1 VVDLASS
8 IQDLGLA
15 GMLILVSVVAVIG
28 SAKGWFVFGWIYRQ
42 EREARITAETQAVRN
57 AESLAKASEAYV
69 ELSKSYDELA
79 KVYADLRRTVAANDR
94 LRRRTEQV
102 DGPR

>member
-1 VVDLASS
+1 MVDLASS

-57 AESLAKASEAYV
+57 AESLAKASEAYI
-69 ELSKSYDELA
+69 ELSKSYSEIA
-79 KVYADLRRTVAANDR
+79 KSYADLRRTVATSDR
-94 LRRRTEQV
+94 IRKRAAPV